1 MYLRYTEWND
11 NSSTAEDRVRH
22 LLNIFTTV
30 LLHVNADAQRALE
43 VIESWQRR
51 YDVLKG
57 MTMDEYMEF
66 LASKGLI
73 ERGTDGTFKATSKAH
88 RKLRADALSTVF
100 RDLKPS
106 DRGNHETTRTGSGT
120 EKLTETRPYSY
131 GDSTSALDITETLRN
146 AYGRGVDV
154 DSFQLIDDDLRVHE
168 TEHLASCATVLLID
182 ISHSMI
188 LYGEDR
194 ITPAKRVALALA
206 ELITTRFP
214 KDSLDVVVFGDEARQ
229 VHMEDIPFIEV
240 GPFHTNTR
248 DALQMARRILRRT
261 RSANKQIFMIT
272 DGKPSAMF
280 DENHRLYK
288 NPYGL
293 DPRIINKTIDEA
305 VAARREGI
313 VISTFMIADDPVLVN
328 FVEELTNAGR
338 GRAIYANLEA
348 LGQSLVVDYLRNRR
362 SSMRGFA

>member
-1 MYLRYTEWND
+1 MLIQYSQWQE
-11 NSSTAEDRVRH
+11 NSTTAEDRARH
-22 LLNIFTTV
+22 LLNIFMTV
-30 LLHVNADAQRALE
+30 LLHVNADADKALE
-43 VIESWQRR
+43 VIESWQKR

-57 MTMDEYMEF
+57 MTMDEYMKF
-66 LASKGLI
+66 LASRGLI
-73 ERGTDGTFKATSKAH
+73 ERDEDG
-88 RKLRADALSTVF
+88 KLRATKTAQKKLRSDALNYVF
-100 RDLKPS
+100 RDLKKS
-106 DRGNHETTRTGSGT
+106 DAGQHETPKSGSGT
-120 EKLTETRPYSY
+120 EKLTETRQYTY
-131 GDSTSALDITETLRN
+131 GDSTAGIDITETLRN
-146 AYGRGVDV
+146 AYVRAGDAE
-154 DSFQLIDDDLRVHE
+154 SFQLIDEDIRVHE
-168 TEHLASCATVLLID
+168 TEHQTSCATVLLID

-214 KDSLDVVVFGDEARQ
+214 KDTIEVVVFGDEARR
-229 VHMEDIPFIEV
+229 VSIEDIPFIQV

-248 DALQMARRILRRT
+248 DGIHMARRMLRQT
-261 RSANKQIFMIT
+261 RSANKQIFMVT

-293 DPRIINKTIDEA
+293 DPRIINKTLDEA

-313 VISTFMIADDPVLVN
+313 VISTFMVTDDPVLVD
-328 FVEELTNAGR
+328 FVEQMTRANR
-338 GRAIYANLEA
+338 GRAIYADLEA

-362 SSMRGFA
+362 SSMRGF